1 MGNKNSSAKTK
12 YVWLLQIIIV
22 AAAGAAFYYAF
33 LSVSAAVFLF
43 VIVVVNSILFKI
55 IFSELKI
62 TQESCSAETEDKSK
76 KIEEFDKITRQL
88 VKRELE
94 VAHANQKLGELD
106 AAKSDF
112 ISVAAHQ
119 LRTPLTGI
127 KWSYTTL
134 LDKETGSLNADQ
146 KEIVEKGLSAIDQ
159 SINLINDLL
168 NVAHL
173 EEGKL
178 DFSFKRQSLIPII
191 KKAVDGIKL
200 ITEEKKITLT
210 QKIPDEAGFPEL
222 NIDADKMALAVTNL
236 LDNAVKYTPVGGRI
250 DFSVDQDQGLVKI
263 SVQDSG
269 IGIPKSQKE
278 RLFTKF
284 FRADNATKV
293 QTSGTGLGLFMVK
306 NIVDRHGGK
315 IIVESEE
322 GKSTT
327 FIITIP
333 EVSAKKS

>member
-1 MGNKNSSAKTK
+1 MENKNSSAKVK
-12 YVWLLQIIIV
+12 YVWLFQVVTV
-22 AAAGAAFYYAF
+22 AATGAAFYWT
-33 LSVSAAVFLF
+33 LLPIPAAVFLF
-43 VIVVVNSILFKI
+43 IIVAVNSILFKS

-62 TQESCSAETEDKSK
+62 TRESYSADTEDKSK
-76 KIEEFDKITRQL
+76 KINEFDQITRQL

-94 VAHANQKLGELD
+94 VVHANQKLGELD

-127 KWSYTTL
+127 KWSYTAL

-146 KEIVEKGLSAIDQ
+146 KEIAEKGLSAINQ
-159 SINLINDLL
+159 AINLINDLL

-178 DFSFKRQSLIPII
+178 DFAFKRQSLIPIV

-200 ITEEKKITLT
+200 ITEEKKMTVT
-210 QKIPDEAGFPEL
+210 SKIPSVAGFPEL
-222 NIDADKMALAVTNL
+222 NIDADKMALAIANL

-250 DFSVDQDQGLVKI
+250 DFSVSQDQGLVKI

-269 IGIPKSQKE
+269 IGIPKSQKG

-284 FRADNATKV
+284 FRADNAV
-293 QTSGTGLGLFMVK
+293 GIQTSGTGLGLFMVK
-306 NIVDRHGGK
+306 NVVDRHGGK

-322 GKSTT
+322 GKGAT
-327 FIITIP
+327 FIVTLPEIT
-333 EVSAKKS
+333 AKKS

>member
-1 MGNKNSSAKTK
+1 MENKSSSAKVK
-12 YVWLLQIIIV
+12 YVWLFQIVTV
-22 AAAGAAFYYAF
+22 AAAGAAFYYSFLSIPEVIF
-33 LSVSAAVFLF
+33 LSV
-43 VIVVVNSILFKI
+43 VIIVSSILFKS

-62 TQESCSAETEDKSK
+62 TRESCSAETEDKSK
-76 KIEEFDKITRQL
+76 KIDDFDKITRQL

-94 VAHANQKLGELD
+94 VARTNQKLEELD

-127 KWSYTTL
+127 KWSYTAL
-134 LDKETGSLNADQ
+134 LDKTTGPLNADQ
-146 KEIVEKGLSAIDQ
+146 KEIAEKGLSAIDQ

-178 DFSFKRQSLIPII
+178 DFAFKRQSLISVI
-191 KKAVDGIKL
+191 KKAVAGIKL
-200 ITEEKKITLT
+200 MVEEKKITMT
-210 QKIPDEAGFPEL
+210 QKIPPEAGFPEL
-222 NIDADKMALAVTNL
+222 NIDADKMALAVANL

-250 DFSVDQDQGLVKI
+250 DFSVSQDQGLVKI

-269 IGIPKSQKE
+269 IGIPKTQKG

-284 FRADNATKV
+284 FRADNATRV

-306 NIVDRHGGK
+306 NVVDRHGGK

-322 GKSTT
+322 GKGTT
-327 FIITIP
+327 FIVTIP
-333 EVSAKKS
+333 EMTAKKS

>member
-1 MGNKNSSAKTK
+1 MK
-12 YVWLLQIIIV
+12 YVWLFQIVTV
-22 AAAGAAFYYAF
+22 AAAGAAFYF
-33 LSVSAAVFLF
+33 SLLPIPAAVFLLII
-43 VIVVVNSILFKI
+43 VIVAVNSIFFI
-55 IFSELKI
+55 SIFSELKV
-62 TQESCSAETEDKSK
+62 TRESCSAETEDKSK

-127 KWSYTTL
+127 KWSYTAL
-134 LDKETGSLNADQ
+134 LDKTTGPLNADQ
-146 KEIVEKGLSAIDQ
+146 KEIAEKGLSAINQ
-159 SINLINDLL
+159 SIDLINDLL

-178 DFSFKRQSLIPII
+178 DFAFKRQSLIPII
-191 KKAVDGIKL
+191 KKAAAGIKL
-200 ITEEKKITLT
+200 ITEEKKITMT
-210 QKIPDEAGFPEL
+210 QKIPPEAGFPEL
-222 NIDADKMALAVTNL
+222 NIDADKMGLAVANL

-250 DFSVDQDQGLVKI
+250 DFSVSQDQGLVKI

-269 IGIPKSQKE
+269 IGIPKSQKG
-278 RLFTKF
+278 RLFSKF

-306 NIVDRHGGK
+306 NVIDRHSGK

-322 GKSTT
+322 GKGTT

-333 EVSAKKS
+333 EMTAKKS